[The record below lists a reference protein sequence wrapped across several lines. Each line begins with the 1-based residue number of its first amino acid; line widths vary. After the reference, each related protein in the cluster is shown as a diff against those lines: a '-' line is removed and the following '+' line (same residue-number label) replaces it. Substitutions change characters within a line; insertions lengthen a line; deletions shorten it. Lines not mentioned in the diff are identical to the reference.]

1 MTYRVR
7 YTRAARAD
15 LVRLYRFLLEQDLD
29 AAARALDAIHR
40 GVDVLRTF
48 PFTCRKA
55 EGENPFLRELI
66 VSFGSSGYVML
77 FEIEEG
83 RTVTILAVRSQ
94 REEDYYR

>member
-40 GVDVLRTF
+40 GVDVLR
-48 PFTCRKA
+48 
-55 EGENPFLRELI
+55 
-66 VSFGSSGYVML
+66 
-77 FEIEEG
+77 
-83 RTVTILAVRSQ
+83 
-94 REEDYYR
+94 

>member
-15 LVRLYRFLLEQDLD
+15 LVRLYQVLLEQDLD

-66 VSFGSSGYVML
+66 VSFGSSGYVVL

-83 RTVTILAVRSQ
+83 HTVAILAVRSQ
-94 REEDYYR
+94 REEDYY

>member
-1 MTYRVR
+1 
-7 YTRAARAD
+7 
-15 LVRLYRFLLEQDLD
+15 DLD

-66 VSFGSSGYVML
+66 VSFGSSGYVVL
-77 FEIEEG
+77 FETEEG
-83 RTVTILAVRSQ
+83 YTVTILAVRSQ
-94 REEDYYR
+94 REEDYY